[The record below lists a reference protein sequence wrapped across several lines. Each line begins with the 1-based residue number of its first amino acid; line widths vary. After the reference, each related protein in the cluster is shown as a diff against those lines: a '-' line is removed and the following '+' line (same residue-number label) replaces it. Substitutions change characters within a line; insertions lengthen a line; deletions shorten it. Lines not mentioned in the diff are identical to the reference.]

1 MFTGVPSL
9 TPHSLRVR
17 FRSAVVF
24 LFTLNV
30 LTTIASAL
38 SRLQTMFDFISISN
52 MFFERV
58 MLKGNGQKNL
68 PLALQHCFKTS

>member
-9 TPHSLRVR
+9 TPHSPRVR

-24 LFTLNV
+24 LFTSNV
-30 LTTIASAL
+30 LTTKASGL
-38 SRLQTMFDFISISN
+38 SRLHMMFDFISISN

-58 MLKGNGQKNL
+58 MLKGNGQKTL
-68 PLALQHCFKTS
+68 PLVLQHSFKTS